1 VATELESL
9 LVLQADDLV
18 IHELETRLA
27 ALEPR
32 IKELDQRKQRILDV
46 IARSQTALTGEEK
59 KQAYLRDKIAEHKL
73 LIERNQAQMDAV
85 KNMKQATAAEAQM
98 GQAKQIVFGEES
110 DLTALSRRVDDMRAV
125 LGKQQSDLAAIEAEQ
140 ESARAEVASERG
152 AIGAEM
158 ISARDPRAAAATAVP
173 DKLRITYDKVRGRK
187 RVEAVFA
194 MRGMS
199 CGSCDTAI
207 PMQRRHTMTAT
218 GAIELCEACGVLMY
232 FPVLTTT

>member
-140 ESARAEVASERG
+140 ESARQCARAVPSAPILLRRATRAPRRRRLFRTNFVSRTTRCVGGSASKRCSRC
-152 AIGAEM
+152 AVC
-158 ISARDPRAAAATAVP
+158 RAAAVTRRFRCSVAT
-173 DKLRITYDKVRGRK
+173 R
-187 RVEAVFA
+187 
-194 MRGMS
+194 
-199 CGSCDTAI
+199 
-207 PMQRRHTMTAT
+207 
-218 GAIELCEACGVLMY
+218 
-232 FPVLTTT
+232 